1 MSHDPVVTCDLSRFG
16 YRELQE
22 AAKLLT
28 AYCEDASTTFFL
40 GDGVQLC
47 FNTNSGYV
55 FLTDEDYNVGMLN
68 DDGKISQWHNCSCG
82 HEGFIEDMRH
92 EPQDDECKTYMQELG
107 LIDEHGQN
115 KKVAQ

>member
-1 MSHDPVVTCDLSRFG
+1 MSHDPIVTCDLSRFG

-28 AYCEDASTTFFL
+28 AYCEEASTAFFL
-40 GDGVQLC
+40 GDNVQLC

-68 DDGKISQWHNCSCG
+68 DEGKISQWHSCPICSF
-82 HEGFIEDMRH
+82 EGFLEDMQH
-92 EPQDDECKTYMQELG
+92 NPDDKECQEYLTQIG
-107 LIDEHGQN
+107 VVIDD
-115 KKVAQ
+115 KKVSE